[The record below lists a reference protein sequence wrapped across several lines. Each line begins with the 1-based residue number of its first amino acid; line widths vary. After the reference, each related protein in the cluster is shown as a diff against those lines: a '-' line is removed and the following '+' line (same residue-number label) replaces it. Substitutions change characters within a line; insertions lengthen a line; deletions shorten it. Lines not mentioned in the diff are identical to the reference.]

1 MTKEQKTKK
10 SATQKNNLALQTNFI
25 ETTVMEVPND
35 IQMTKKIFKKNNW
48 LKYYKLYIDM
58 LFQKA

>member
-10 SATQKNNLALQTNFI
+10 SATQKNNLAPQTNFI

-35 IQMTKKIFKKNNW
+35 IHMTKKIFFKNNW
-48 LKYYKLYIDM
+48 LKC
-58 LFQKA
+58 